1 MIATFDETSIP
12 TKTDKNLVAIC
23 TPTITRPYAQY
34 LAALEASVPAM
45 DAAGIKHC
53 ANFMVGCPY
62 ISHARATMLRKAL
75 DAGADTIVFI
85 DHDLSW
91 RPQDLVKLIKTE
103 GDVVS
108 GLYRFKKDEEEYM
121 GVLVGDRPQVR
132 PSDGAVRA
140 DKVPAG
146 FLKITRAAVRHF
158 MRSFPELVYGDPEHP
173 SVDLFN
179 HGAHKGVWFG
189 EDYSFS
195 RRWKECGG
203 EIWIVPD
210 LCLSHHSADKD
221 YPGQFHEFLLRQPGG
236 SKSPEV
242 LGVCVATASTGMKK

>member
-1 MIATFDETSIP
+1 VQTATFDETDIP
-12 TKTDKNLVAIC
+12 TETENVVAFC
-23 TPTITRPYAQY
+23 TPTITRPYRQY
-34 LAALEASVPAM
+34 LSAMEQSVPAL

-53 ANFMVGCPY
+53 ATFQVGCPY

-75 DAGADTIVFI
+75 DAKAETIVFI
-85 DHDLSW
+85 DHDVSW
-91 RPQDLVKLIKTE
+91 RPEDLIKLIQTE

-108 GLYRFKKDEEEYM
+108 GLYRFKKANEEYM
-121 GVLVGDRPQVR
+121 GVLVGDNPQVR
-132 PSDGAVRA
+132 ASDGAIRG

-158 MRSFPELVYGDPEHP
+158 MRSYPELIYGDPEHP

-179 HGAHKGVWFG
+179 HGAIKGVWFG
-189 EDYSFS
+189 EDYAFS

-210 LCLSHHSADKD
+210 LMLTHHSADID
-221 YPGQFHEFLLRQPGG
+221 YPGHFHDFLMRQPGG
-236 SKSPEV
+236 CKDPAR
-242 LGVCVATASTGMKK
+242 VAYITQSAA